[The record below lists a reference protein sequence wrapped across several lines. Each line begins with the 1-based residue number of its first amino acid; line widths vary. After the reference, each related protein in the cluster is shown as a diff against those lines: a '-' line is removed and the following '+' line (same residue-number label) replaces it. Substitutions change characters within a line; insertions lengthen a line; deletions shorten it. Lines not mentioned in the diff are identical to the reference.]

1 MLLDPHFLLFEVG
14 ACVFLKSHQTDEGGM
29 EGPGTQELREWS
41 LPAFS
46 LLSTVSFSLLWA
58 LALSSPVTPPFLSS
72 PPPFLTSS
80 PLLIS
85 FPFLLHFLSR
95 LPPLYPCSSLQGTLL
110 RSWFPVNWSFSSEAA
125 GHWMVGVCLGSWRV
139 GTRCSPCFLLQ
150 PLPYG

>member
-41 LPAFS
+41 LPA
-46 LLSTVSFSLLWA
+46 FSLLWA